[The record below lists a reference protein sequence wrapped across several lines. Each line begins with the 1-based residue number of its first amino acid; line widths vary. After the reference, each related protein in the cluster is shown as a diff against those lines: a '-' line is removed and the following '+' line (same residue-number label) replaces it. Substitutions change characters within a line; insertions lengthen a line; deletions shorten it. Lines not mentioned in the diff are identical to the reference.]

1 MDFHVFLK
9 CDLAGGGALFIPEQI
24 SEKAKH
30 PQIFISFGGN
40 MGET

>member
-1 MDFHVFLK
+1 MDFPLFFL
-9 CDLAGGGALFIPEQI
+9 CDFARGGAFFISEKN

-40 MGET
+40 VGKT